1 MPYYYRIGEIPSDF
15 HIVLV
20 NTYQIAREK
29 TVHRKGIFVVI
40 EFQVGDFLDS
50 RISVFGNKG
59 SGVYPRERILFY
71 CIFGRVRECGTK
83 IPAGIQINKQ

>member
-40 EFQVGDFLDS
+40 EFQVGDFLEPC
-50 RISVFGNKG
+50 IPVFGNKG
-59 SGVYPRERILFY
+59 SGVYPREMVHNRIF
-71 CIFGRVRECGTK
+71 IRVRECGTI
-83 IPAGIQINKQ
+83 IPAGIQINEQ